1 MVWAGT
7 TSGRVKSKT
16 RMSATSAVT
25 QQHSGETVGLAT
37 VEKLFKIRDIILEK
51 K

>member
-7 TSGRVKSKT
+7 TPGTVRSKT

-25 QQHSGETVGLAT
+25 QQHSGEMAGLAS